1 MKVTI
6 TRKKLLIYSDMEK
19 SDDMKRQ
26 KSFHNDF
33 PTLYLVATPIG
44 NLEDMTF
51 RAVNTL
57 KDVDV
62 VYAEDTRVSGR
73 LLKHFEITT
82 KLNTYHDFNKE
93 MKSGEILNKL
103 REGKNIALISD
114 AGYPLISD
122 PGYYLIRE
130 VLKEDFNVVNI
141 PGASALLNALVVS
154 GLVPHPFTFIGF
166 LNSKETKRNNELTE
180 LKEKKETMIFYE
192 SPNRINKTMKSLLDI
207 FGNRKVVIAR
217 ELTKK
222 FEEIIRGTTE
232 TVQNVEGIKGEC
244 VIVVEGK
251 TVEELSTLS
260 ILEEVNQY
268 IDAGETSKDAIK
280 MVAKSR
286 GLSKNDV
293 YMEYHQK

>member
-1 MKVTI
+1 
-6 TRKKLLIYSDMEK
+6 
-19 SDDMKRQ
+19 MKRQ
-26 KSFHNDF
+26 KSFHNEF

-57 KDVDV
+57 KNVDF

-93 MKSGEILNKL
+93 MKSEDILNRL
-103 REGKNIALISD
+103 RNGKNIALISD

-130 VLKEDFNVVNI
+130 VLKEEFNVVNI
-141 PGASALLNALVVS
+141 PGASAVLSALVVS
-154 GLVPHPFTFIGF
+154 GLVPHPFTFVGF
-166 LNSKETKRNNELTE
+166 LNSKETKRNNELTL
-180 LKEKKETMIFYE
+180 LKDKKETMVFYE
-192 SPNRINKTMKSLLDI
+192 SPNRINKTMKSLKDI
-207 FGNRKVVIAR
+207 FGLRKVVIAR

-232 TVQNVEGIKGEC
+232 TMQDVPDIKGEC
-244 VIVVEGK
+244 VIVVAGK
-251 TVEELSTLS
+251 TIEEISNLTV
-260 ILEEVNQY
+260 LEEVEEY
-268 IDAGETSKDAIK
+268 IADGVSSKDAIK
-280 MVAKSR
+280 QVAKSR

-293 YMEYHQK
+293 YMEFHKK